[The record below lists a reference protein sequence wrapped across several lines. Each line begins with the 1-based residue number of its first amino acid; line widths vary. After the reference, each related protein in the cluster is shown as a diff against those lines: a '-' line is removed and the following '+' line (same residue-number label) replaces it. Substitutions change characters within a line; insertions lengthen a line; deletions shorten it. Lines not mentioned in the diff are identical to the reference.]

1 MQTGFHRW
9 MGMVVLSMVC
19 SGGLRA
25 QQSGEAKLLY
35 WSPERR
41 LSFDDFG
48 GRRKTGD
55 TIFIYRNAKPDVH
68 RLGTIST
75 AIDVHVKKE
84 RKRTTFT
91 IRAVMNANAS
101 WIRAEGD
108 SITLRHE
115 QGHFDI
121 TEIYT
126 RVMRREMRKARSHK
140 DSETIYEAVLAA
152 ESAEH
157 AQYDAANTFE
167 NGGITRAWSDQIAR
181 RLKALAPYNNPKL
194 VHAWDK

>member
-1 MQTGFHRW
+1 
-9 MGMVVLSMVC
+9 MVVLSMVC

>member
-1 MQTGFHRW
+1 
-9 MGMVVLSMVC
+9 MGMILLSMVC
-19 SGGLRA
+19 AGELQA

-35 WSPERR
+35 WSANQPLR
-41 LSFDDFG
+41 FDDFE

-91 IRAVMNANAS
+91 IRAVMNPHAS

-157 AQYDAANTFE
+157 AKYDAANTFE
-167 NGGITRAWSDQIAR
+167 KGGTTPEWAAQIEG
-181 RLKALAPYNNPKL
+181 RLKDLAIYANPVVVRPFEK
-194 VHAWDK
+194 

>member
-1 MQTGFHRW
+1 MQTGFHHW
-9 MGMVVLSMVC
+9 MGLALLSLVC
-19 SGGLRA
+19 SGGLQA
-25 QQSGEAKLLY
+25 QQRREAKLLY
-35 WSPERR
+35 WSPGRR

-55 TIFIYRNAKPDVH
+55 TIFIYRNSKPDVH
-68 RLGTIST
+68 RLGTIAT

-84 RKRTTFT
+84 PERTTFT
-91 IRAVMNANAS
+91 IRAVMNANGS

-157 AQYDAANTFE
+157 ARYDAVNTFKE
-167 NGGITRAWSDQIAR
+167 GGITPEWTAQIEQ
-181 RLKALAPYNNPKL
+181 RLKDLASYTNP
-194 VHAWDK
+194 VVVRPFDR